1 MLLLPCRVA
10 DDCSGVIGVSCLWR
24 YRRYTVSIAGG
35 RYEVDSNQAAF
46 DVSKKRSKV
55 AGFVAKLLRMVDSS
69 NWICSSDDLE
79 THRTVLNL
87 AAEILVPTMVKNSRC
102 IQPSKGRDVS

>member
-1 MLLLPCRVA
+1 M
-10 DDCSGVIGVSCLWR
+10 S
-24 YRRYTVSIAGG
+24 
-35 RYEVDSNQAAF
+35 E
-46 DVSKKRSKV
+46 KRSKV

-87 AAEILVPTMVKNSRC
+87 AAEILVPTMVKKQPLYPALEGQRC
-102 IQPSKGRDVS
+102 QYHSVILQKVI